1 MAARDG
7 RRIVV
12 TLRSTE
18 GTGTTYT
25 TTKNRQNQRE
35 RMELV
40 KYDRRLQR
48 RVVFRETR

>member
-1 MAARDG
+1 MAKRDAARV
-7 RRIVV
+7 VV

-25 TTKNRQNQRE
+25 TTKNRRNQRE
-35 RMELV
+35 RLELL

-48 RVVFRETR
+48 RALFRETR